1 MNKADYSGKLYL
13 VGVGP
18 GDPDLMTYR
27 AVQVLESAPVI
38 LAPKGSEQ
46 GNSSALATVK
56 AQVDLEGK
64 EIVELHFPMKRIYAS
79 RGRDQ
84 DQEVVM
90 AWDLAA
96 ETVLSSIDL
105 GQDVAFPT
113 IGDPAIY
120 STAFY
125 LLATLLNI
133 RPTLEVTI
141 VPGISAMSACSA
153 ATRQP
158 LGLGDELITVVP
170 AAFNREDLRQIL
182 EKSET
187 TVLMKVHRR
196 LEELTGILEETGLTE
211 NAVLI
216 ERCGL
221 PGQHIYHDI
230 RQAAGKE
237 LHYFSTMIISRNQRV
252 FNGQ

>member
-1 MNKADYSGKLYL
+1 MKNSDNSGRLYL

-27 AVQVLESAPVI
+27 AVQVLEAAPVI
-38 LAPKGSEQ
+38 LAPKGSVQ
-46 GNSSALATVK
+46 GSSSALATVK

-64 EIVELHFPMKRIYAS
+64 DVLELRFPMKRIYAA

-84 DQEVVM
+84 DREVIE
-90 AWDLAA
+90 AWNLAA
-96 ETVLSSIDL
+96 ETVLSSIDR

-125 LLATLLNI
+125 LLATLIHI
-133 RPTLEVTI
+133 RPDLDVTI

-170 AAFNREDLRQIL
+170 AAFDRDDLRQIL

-196 LEELTGILEETGLTE
+196 LEELTAILEETGLAD
-211 NAVLI
+211 NAILI

-230 RQAAGKE
+230 RQASGRE

-252 FNGQ
+252 FS

>member
-1 MNKADYSGKLYL
+1 MREIENSSTLYL

-27 AVQVLESAPVI
+27 AVQVLETVPVI
-38 LAPKGSEQ
+38 IAPKGSRN
-46 GNSSALATVK
+46 GKSSALTTVR
-56 AQVDLEGK
+56 AQVELDGK
-64 EIVELHFPMKRIYAS
+64 EIVELHFPMKRIYTA
-79 RGRDQ
+79 RGRNQEQ
-84 DQEVVM
+84 DVVD
-90 AWDLAA
+90 AWNLAA
-96 ETVLSSIDL
+96 ETVLQRLDR
-105 GQDVAFPT
+105 GDDVAFPT

-125 LLATLLNI
+125 LLSTLVHH
-133 RPTLEVTI
+133 RPGIDVKI

-158 LGLGDELITVVP
+158 LGLGDEVITVVP
-170 AAFNREDLRQIL
+170 AAFERDDLKQIL

-187 TVLMKVHRR
+187 TVLMKVHRKFD
-196 LEELTGILEETGLTE
+196 ELASIIEETGLCE

-216 ERCGL
+216 EKCGL

-230 RQAAGKE
+230 TQAAGRK
-237 LHYFSTMIISRNQRV
+237 LHYFSTMIVSRNQRTPH
-252 FNGQ
+252 GK